1 MAYGVL
7 IVDDQTLPRQ
17 YFESIVNN
25 SENYNLVASI
35 SSATVADAYCI
46 NNKVDLIIMDIVMS
60 DGISGIEATERIK
73 RSYPNVKILMVTSMP
88 DAASLSKAREANADS
103 FWYKEVQDAPMLE
116 VMDRT
121 MAGEH
126 IWPDHAPTVRIGL
139 ADSTE
144 FTEKELEV
152 LRYIAMGYTNQEIAD
167 ELMISINTVRF
178 HLANL
183 ISKTGC
189 NSKIELAILATKSGL
204 VVTDFRLGL

>member
-1 MAYGVL
+1 MAYRVL

-17 YFESIVNN
+17 YFESIVN
-25 SENYNLVASI
+25 SSKNYVLVASI
-35 SSATVADAYCI
+35 ASATVADAYCI
-46 NNKVDLIIMDIVMS
+46 NNRVDLIIMDIVMS
-60 DGISGIEATERIK
+60 EGISGLEAAERIK
-73 RSYPNVKILMVTSMP
+73 RSYPSVKILMVTSMP
-88 DAASLSKAREANADS
+88 DSVFLSRAREMNVDS

-126 IWPDHAPTVRIGL
+126 ILPDRAPTVKLGL
-139 ADSTE
+139 ADSSE

-152 LRYIAMGYTNQEIAD
+152 LRFIAMGHTNQEIAD
-167 ELMISINTVRF
+167 ELKISANTVKF
-178 HLANL
+178 HLTNL

-204 VVTDFRLGL
+204 VVPNS

>member
-1 MAYGVL
+1 MAYRVL

-17 YFESIVNN
+17 YFESIVNS
-25 SENYNLVASI
+25 SENYVLVASI
-35 SSATVADAYCI
+35 ASATVADAYCI
-46 NNKVDLIIMDIVMS
+46 NNRVDLIIMDIVMS
-60 DGISGIEATERIK
+60 EGISGLEAAERIK
-73 RSYPNVKILMVTSMP
+73 RSYPSVRILMVTSMP
-88 DAASLSKAREANADS
+88 DSVFLSKAKEMNVDS

-126 IWPDHAPTVRIGL
+126 IWPDRAPTVKLGL
-139 ADSTE
+139 ADSSE

-152 LRYIAMGYTNQEIAD
+152 LRYIAMGHTNQEIAD
-167 ELMISINTVRF
+167 ELMISVNTVKF
-178 HLANL
+178 HLTNL

-204 VVTDFRLGL
+204 VVPNS